1 MITLISDQPRQRLIV
16 CRVGKFQAY
25 NAGAK
30 VNQTLGCLRKNP
42 TSESLSLVGVLRRQ
56 PSVWLNETTSSM
68 NSLDFTQLK
77 NCSSPKKKYIDIP
90 IPHSN
95 IYDRWAIQE
104 CFTRIFLQKIV
115 LFHIDDETYVERRLL
130 LHWLGHENFVRRRSN
145 DVNFSSL
152 YWGKKSI
159 IDKGYRLT
167 SSAKQWC
174 HTNVNEYELFNF

>member
-1 MITLISDQPRQRLIV
+1 MEEQVFNELDKNLISFLSV
-16 CRVGKFQAY
+16 FV
-25 NAGAK
+25 
-30 VNQTLGCLRKNP
+30 TLRRHDECFISINH
-42 TSESLSLVGVLRRQ
+42 LSLVGVLRRQ
-56 PSVWLNETTSSM
+56 PSVWLNETTSSL

-115 LFHIDDETYVERRLL
+115 LFHIDNETYVERWLL

-145 DVNFSSL
+145 DVNLSSI
-152 YWGKKSI
+152 GKK
-159 IDKGYRLT
+159 
-167 SSAKQWC
+167 
-174 HTNVNEYELFNF
+174 TNNR